1 MSTTLRS
8 QLLAASARIAAPLLA
23 HAGEI
28 AFNPVP
34 FAADDAA
41 RRAVI
46 TSDRATIDGREV
58 IGFTT
63 LARSGD
69 RIGEAVIAALTDR
82 RGQEAARA
90 AAASAR
96 S

>member
-8 QLLAASARIAAPLLA
+8 QLLAVSARIAAPLLA

-28 AFNPVP
+28 VFNPVL

-46 TSDRATIDGREV
+46 AWDRATIDGREV

-69 RIGEAVIAALTDR
+69 RIGERSLR
-82 RGQEAARA
+82 R
-90 AAASAR
+90 
-96 S
+96 